1 MCYINCAFAKEMQR
15 NLNKYVKSEKESKK
29 IKKDIDFDLM
39 VWYISNA
46 FKKSSEN
53 ILNEKKVEQK
63 NLKKNQKNAWLK

>member
-1 MCYINCAFAKEMQR
+1 MS
-15 NLNKYVKSEKESKK
+15 NLKKKSKK
-29 IKKDIDFDLM
+29 IKKDIDFYMM